1 MQINGLKSCAPVTM
15 RKQTVHELRPRRLR
29 DTIAVRGLEVR
40 MQAGLDAWG
49 RAIPQPVQIDAV
61 LLTDVERAGRSDHLP
76 YSINYGEIY
85 RALEKHC
92 REHQYDNPGKL
103 ALSLAEV
110 CLACRAPWAE
120 VSIRLPRALLRAEFV
135 GLSVVRSDPSFASS
149 TDLAAL
155 DHLEL
160 HALEVFGILG
170 VNPWER
176 ETKQRLLISLTASL
190 PNIRSQPVRY
200 ERLARNLEA
209 FVETSAYQTVESL
222 ATAIARLALVDHGLE
237 KVTVRVE
244 KPSAIMYAECAS
256 VEVVRERA
264 FFLQEDSSSQK
275 LEHVQSAND
284 PQWTSAVIAFGS
296 NLGDRL
302 AHIETA
308 LELLDAHEDVKII
321 DTSFLY
327 ETQPMYYTD
336 QPRFLNGACRV
347 LTRLSPNAL
356 LKFTQHIEKQV
367 GRNKDHVPVN
377 GPRVIDLDILLYGE
391 QQIHDGDHLIV
402 PHPRIAERAF
412 ALLPLTDLMPNV
424 EHPVLQRSMQQ
435 LSNALWRRD
444 AFESKDVARVLP
456 LKRTQWRWGQRT
468 LVMAILNAT
477 PDSFSDGGKFAD
489 EEAVVKHAL
498 EMVRQG
504 ADVLDI
510 GGQSTAPNAVE
521 VSAQEEIERV
531 VPLIKALVQQ
541 EITIPIS
548 IDTYRASVARAALD
562 AGATIVNDISGGE
575 RDPAMLP
582 LIAERQCPYIL
593 MHMRGDASTMT
604 SMTDYQGDVI
614 GGVKHELEQR
624 LVKALDAGVRRWNIL
639 LDPGI
644 GFAKDTQ
651 GNLDLLRALPHIVGA
666 NGVRAGI
673 DEPVEYS
680 AATAFDPNQPF
691 ASLAHFPMLL
701 GISRKRF
708 LGKLTQKQHSAMQP
722 PEARVHATM
731 AACTAAIATKCVDM
745 IRIHDVEAAID
756 TVRTADALV
765 RAHQNEINTNH

>member
-1 MQINGLKSCAPVTM
+1 M
-15 RKQTVHELRPRRLR
+15 RQQNVHELRPKRLR

-61 LLTDVERAGRSDHLP
+61 LLTDVERAGRSDHLT

-92 REHQYDNPGKL
+92 REHQYDNPGQL

-135 GLSVVRSDPSFASS
+135 GLNVVRSDPSFASPS
-149 TDLAAL
+149 DLAAL
-155 DHLEL
+155 DHWEL
-160 HALEVFGILG
+160 HSVEVFAILG

-176 ETKQRLLISLTASL
+176 ETKQRLLISLTASS
-190 PNIRSQPVRY
+190 PSMGSKPVRY
-200 ERLARNLEA
+200 ERLARNLQA
-209 FVETSAYQTVESL
+209 FVEASAYQTVESL

-264 FFLQEDSSSQK
+264 FFLQDTTNETVKD
-275 LEHVQSAND
+275 VQSTSD
-284 PQWTSAVIAFGS
+284 VRWTSAVIAFGS

-308 LELLDAHEDVKII
+308 LELLDAQQDVKLV

-327 ETQPMYYTD
+327 ETQPMYYMD
-336 QPRFLNGACRV
+336 QPRFLNGACRIF
-347 LTRLSPNAL
+347 TRLSPHTL
-356 LKFTQHIEKQV
+356 LKLTQTIEKQV
-367 GRNKDHVPVN
+367 GRSKGHVPVN

-391 QQIHDGDHLIV
+391 EQIRDGDHLIV

-412 ALLPLTDLMPNV
+412 ALLPLTDLIPNM

-435 LSNALWRRD
+435 LSNALWNRD
-444 AFESKDVARVLP
+444 AFEPKDVARVLP
-456 LKRTQWRWGQRT
+456 LKRTQWRWGQKT

-477 PDSFSDGGKFAD
+477 PDSFSDGGKFA
-489 EEAVVKHAL
+489 EEDDMVKYAL
-498 EMVRQG
+498 DMVRQG

-510 GGQSTAPNAVE
+510 GGQSTAPNAAE
-521 VSAQEEIERV
+521 VSAQQESERV
-531 VPLIKALVQQ
+531 VRVIEALVKQG
-541 EITIPIS
+541 ITIPIS

-575 RDPAMLP
+575 RDPEMLP
-582 LIAERQCPYIL
+582 LVAERKCPYIL

-604 SMTDYQGDVI
+604 SMTDYEGDTA
-614 GGVKHELEQR
+614 GGVKDELSQR
-624 LVKALDAGVRRWNIL
+624 LLSALNAGVRRWNII

-651 GNLDLLRALPHIVGA
+651 DNMNLLRALPHIVGA

-673 DEPVEYS
+673 DEPVEYCP
-680 AATAFDPNQPF
+680 ATEFSPNQPY

-701 GISRKRF
+701 GVSRKKF
-708 LGKLTQKQHSAMQP
+708 LGKLTQRQDSAMQP

-745 IRIHDVEAAID
+745 IRVHDVEAAVD
-756 TVRTADALV
+756 TVRTADALL
-765 RAHQNEINTNH
+765 RAHQVEINRNHE